1 MFIRSHVEPH
11 INGAIITATD
21 EERVH
26 LVLILQ
32 ALEKRTQVVAFA
44 KPLNRYSIQQGKTF
58 AASTKSQE
66 KFKVLRVI
74 ADDVVLQDLRT
85 NKVFTVQV
93 DKLLKEW
100 AERGIK
106 EISLL
111 EDIIQTVKHLLGPAL
126 GIFLTTA
133 LIAWLTEK
141 LR

>member
-1 MFIRSHVEPH
+1 MFLKPHVDRH
-11 INGAIITATD
+11 IMEAIQHASD
-21 EERVH
+21 MERAH
-26 LVLILQ
+26 LVVVQQSLDGR
-32 ALEKRTQVVAFA
+32 EQVVSGV

-58 AASTKSQE
+58 ATSTKDRV
-66 KFKVLRVI
+66 KYKVLRVL
-74 ADDVVLQDLRT
+74 ADDVVLQDLST
-85 NKVFTVQV
+85 QKVFTVQV

-100 AERGIK
+100 SEKGIK

-111 EDIIQTVKHLLGPAL
+111 DDIIQTVKNVLGPVL